1 MKRLSLKSLTFAL
14 ALIMAMTLLALRQNV
29 LARKKSAPRILLA
42 AILPLSSS
50 PRGSRMIA
58 KGIMCL
64 ALVAACASCKSHK
77 YGLDALR
84 AVQDSVALYSV
95 VHSVDTV
102 VVRDSVIRH
111 DSVIYRERT
120 IHDTV
125 YITKEV
131 YRNANAHNSSLIVRN
146 STDTV
151 VVTEWR
157 EKVIEPP
164 PERYIPP
171 FYKHCT
177 TILFIILAAGI
188 VWIVGR
194 WYIKFRL

>member
-1 MKRLSLKSLTFAL
+1 
-14 ALIMAMTLLALRQNV
+14 MAMTLLAL
-29 LARKKSAPRILLA
+29 P
-42 AILPLSSS
+42 
-50 PRGSRMIA
+50 
-58 KGIMCL
+58 
-64 ALVAACASCKSHK
+64 SCRS
-77 YGLDALR
+77 LETAT
-84 AVQDSVALYSV
+84 
-95 VHSVDTV
+95 VDTHHSSLIAHHST
-102 VVRDSVIRH
+102 DTNHSSLIAYNSLH

-151 VVTEWR
+151 VVTEYR
-157 EKVIEPP
+157 DRVIEHP

-177 TILFIILAAGI
+177 IILFIILAAGI
-188 VWIVGR
+188 VYIVCKT
-194 WYIKFRL
+194 YIKFRL

>member
-1 MKRLSLKSLTFAL
+1 MKKSSSTSLTFAL
-14 ALIMAMTLLALRQNV
+14 ALIMAMTLLAL
-29 LARKKSAPRILLA
+29 P
-42 AILPLSSS
+42 
-50 PRGSRMIA
+50 
-58 KGIMCL
+58 
-64 ALVAACASCKSHK
+64 SCKS
-77 YGLDALR
+77 LDTTTLHHIT
-84 AVQDSVALYSV
+84 QHYTTL
-95 VHSVDTV
+95 HNSVDTV
-102 VVRDSVIRH
+102 VVRDTVYRH

-151 VVTEWR
+151 VVTEYR
-157 EKVIEPP
+157 DRVIEHP

-188 VWIVGR
+188 VYLVIR
-194 WYIKFRL
+194 WRLHL